1 MFEASGFP
9 ALFAEIVFLK
19 RVELERAYVAL
30 FVLLLVGHALF
41 EVAVLLE
48 PVFLCHR
55 LFLLFGLDDASLLAE
70 LLHLAFEHGILAEL
84 AFQRTVVER
93 NLDRGFQSY
102 LFETLL
108 AVAQNPC
115 VVAAEGMLQP
125 FAYHL
130 VGAQQVG
137 CGDAFAVGRIHHDD
151 ALLGRSGEVFEVLLA
166 DGDFLRQTGSPH
178 VEIGGIDRL
187 HVVVVAVD
195 MMFEISFLRVVVVD
209 FVEQVGIEVGPFL
222 ESKLLAENARRNVAC
237 DEGSLNGQRSRS
249 AHRVDEVGFASP
261 SRHENHAGSQHL
273 VERSLARLLP
283 VASPV

>member
-1 MFEASGFP
+1 M
-9 ALFAEIVFLK
+9 
-19 RVELERAYVAL
+19 ELERAYVAL
-30 FVLLLVGHALF
+30 FVLLLVGHALLKF
-41 EVAVLLE
+41 AVLLE

-55 LFLLFGLDDASLLAE
+55 LLLVLRLYDAALFAE

-84 AFQRTVVER
+84 TLQRTVVER

-102 LFETLL
+102 LFETFL

-125 FAYHL
+125 FAYHF
-130 VGAQQVG
+130 VGAQEVG

-151 ALLGRSGEVFEVLLA
+151 ALLGRSGEVFEILLA
-166 DGDFLRQTGSPH
+166 DGDFLRQTSCAH
-178 VEIGGIDRL
+178 VEIGGVDGF

-195 MMFEISFLRVVVVD
+195 VVFEVALLRVVVVD
-209 FVEQVGIEVGPFL
+209 FVEQVGVEVRPFL
-222 ESKLLAENARRNVAC
+222 ESKLFAENAWRNVAC
-237 DEGSLNGQRSRS
+237 DEGSLYRERSRS

-261 SRHENHAGSQHL
+261 SRHENHAGCQHF

-283 VASPV
+283 IAASVQRLAAGVER